1 MLSLSSCIMFYV
13 YFNVLYFVCLFYVLN
28 ILCLF
33 QCVTLM
39 HYVTSLL
46 TFTIFFKK
54 YFPETLKYWV
64 GVQLGQSYL
73 MDIGASIALVSHPS
87 SDNVT
92 IKITYRVDVLL
103 HQAALHPIFS
113 YWVG

>member
-1 MLSLSSCIMFYV
+1 MFILMFYI
-13 YFNVLYFVCLFYVLN
+13 LCLFYALN

-46 TFTIFFKK
+46 KFTIFLKK

-92 IKITYRVDVLL
+92 IKITCRVDVLL
-103 HQAALHPIFS
+103 HRAALHPIFS